1 MMPRGTVP
9 AAPADPVNAAG
20 APHSDVSAAF
30 NTFATNVGVAAL
42 SLASVLIVSRALGP
56 SGRGSVALL
65 TTIAVVTQYCFNL
78 GVQEANVNIGSAD
91 PQTRP
96 ALATNSVVFALLL
109 GSLAVGVLGGAAT
122 LVPAIVG
129 HARSELLLLV
139 LVSIPIQLV
148 GGYLFRLVQSD
159 YRFAKSNLAWI
170 AAPLAT
176 VSVNATLFAVGSLSV
191 RSALG
196 AWVAGQT
203 LQAVLLIRETGRA
216 FGFGR
221 PNYRLARKTIRFG
234 VRVYPTTFMSFT
246 NYRLDQ
252 WLLGTLSTRRELGFY
267 SVAVSWA
274 EALFF
279 LPTAIGYAQRPTLV
293 RARRSL
299 ATKQAAAAFRIA
311 TGLTLLLVLCMIAA
325 APILCVLT
333 FGRPFRESILDLR
346 ILTVGAFGIL
356 SLKLLGNAITAQG
369 DPLKQT
375 ADPALRRSRSSGGV
389 GGRLQRRWSRDGRSV
404 HARDE
409 RELARL
415 CPGPQGSDRVHGDAE
430 PGLAKSISGRHGG
443 FGDQVGD
450 RNALTA
456 PVTRPL
462 PQTSCMVASTGAVR
476 QPPGET
482 APAIASAAP

>member
-1 MMPRGTVP
+1 M
-9 AAPADPVNAAG
+9 
-20 APHSDVSAAF
+20 
-30 NTFATNVGVAAL
+30 
-42 SLASVLIVSRALGP
+42 
-56 SGRGSVALL
+56 
-65 TTIAVVTQYCFNL
+65 
-78 GVQEANVNIGSAD
+78 
-91 PQTRP
+91 RP

-109 GSLAVGVLGGAAT
+109 GSLAVGVLGGTAI

-129 HARSELLLLV
+129 HARTELLLLV

-159 YRFAKSNLAWI
+159 YRFGRSNLAWI

-191 RSALG
+191 RSALC

-216 FGFGR
+216 FGFGL

-234 VRVYPTTFMSFT
+234 ARVYPTTFMSFT

-311 TGLTLLLVLCMIAA
+311 TGLTLLLVVCMIAA

-369 DPLKQT
+369 DPLKQSAAT
-375 ADPALRRSRSSGGV
+375 GVAFVFTVVLDVLLIPRYDDLGAAVASVVAYNAGGVAMIVLFIRATNANLLAFIPGRKDVIACTEMLTRTLRRASPAGT
-389 GGRLQRRWSRDGRSV
+389 
-404 HARDE
+404 
-409 RELARL
+409 
-415 CPGPQGSDRVHGDAE
+415 GD
-430 PGLAKSISGRHGG
+430 S
-443 FGDQVGD
+443 
-450 RNALTA
+450 
-456 PVTRPL
+456 
-462 PQTSCMVASTGAVR
+462 
-476 QPPGET
+476 
-482 APAIASAAP
+482 AIK